1 MTKNKKKNKL
11 LYIALSLVIAI
22 MIWMVALNEE
32 NPTVTRN
39 MSNVDVSIQGKQSLT
54 SKDLIILDEEIQVDL
69 KLKGPVLTVGTVK
82 SDDFEL
88 YMDVSDIDE
97 AGEYNIPVKV
107 SGLPYG
113 AELSSISPAN
123 VSITIDDLIQVDMPI
138 SVNSTGSLDN
148 GLAVFSMS
156 SSVST
161 VTITGPQKIISTIDN
176 VGATVNLNGIT
187 EDASLE
193 QPIYAYTQAGIK
205 VEGITFSKEETT
217 IDILTGY
224 QMDADIS
231 VSVQGKPAS
240 GYAISSFT
248 AEPNQVTVISRD
260 QDLSNISVVVSLT
273 GKEKEDTTLLAKYNI
288 DEDSVVIVDPP
299 KINVTVAIDPVP

>member
-1 MTKNKKKNKL
+1 MTKKKKKNKL

-22 MIWMVALNEE
+22 MLWMVALNEE
-32 NPTVTRN
+32 NPAVTRN
-39 MSNVDVSIQGKQSLT
+39 MSNVNVSIQSKQSLT
-54 SKDLIILDEEIQVDL
+54 SKDLVLLNEEIEVDL
-69 KLKGPVLTVGTVK
+69 KLKGPVLTVGTIK
-82 SDDFEL
+82 SDDFEI
-88 YMDVSDIDE
+88 YIDVSDIDE
-97 AGEYNIPVKV
+97 AGEYNAAVKV

-123 VSITIDDLIQVDMPI
+123 VPITVDDLVQVDMPI
-138 SVNSTGSLDN
+138 SVNGTGSLDN

-161 VTITGPQKIISTIDN
+161 VTITGPQRVINTIDN

-187 EDASLE
+187 GDISLK
-193 QPIYAYTQAGIK
+193 QPIAAYTQAG
-205 VEGITFSKEETT
+205 VAVNDITFSEEETT

-224 QMDADIS
+224 QRDVDIA

-240 GYAISSFT
+240 GYAISSF
-248 AEPNQVTVISRD
+248 AANPNQVTVISRNE
-260 QDLSNISVVVSLT
+260 DLTSISVVVNLT

-288 DEDSVVIVDPP
+288 DEENIVIVDPP
-299 KINVTVAIDPVP
+299 KINVTVAVDLIL